1 MVLVIPSFSKGGS
14 GWILKKTGAFSKYV
28 PYKKNLKE
36 KKLNIGEWISKR
48 AAVQPRKPFLSE
60 NDKSYDNRQFNA
72 LANQTA
78 NALCSLGVAKGD
90 RVAVLMSNC
99 SEFLEIFFACAKTG
113 ALMVPL
119 NFRLAVPELVY
130 IIKDCAP
137 FLLIYS
143 DEFSDKIQ
151 QIKSAGVPV
160 KNYLRQVAQLPD
172 DEAFSGY
179 VNRCSAEEP
188 SIVDEVGLSDPL
200 FIMYTSGTTGDPKG
214 AMLTHQNILF
224 GAIHSLLGYGI
235 DRSYKSLVVAPLFH
249 IGALAA
255 SVTPIVYAGGSLVIG
270 EFYNA
275 SEVLEKI
282 CRKKINYMFAVP
294 VMFQLMTEAKEWKS
308 ADLSY
313 VHFFISGGAPIP
325 LPIIKK
331 YQEEKGVGFVQGY
344 AMTETGRLTSLD
356 LEDSISKAGSVG
368 KEVFHVDLRIVD
380 DDGNDLPSLAPGEI
394 IVRGPNV
401 FAGYWGNKTATKKA
415 MKDGWFHTGDMGR
428 RDEDGF
434 IYIAGRKVEMI
445 ISSGENIYPMEVERA
460 LQMLPQ
466 IKEAAV
472 VGMADAKRGEV
483 VAAFV
488 TLKQD
493 VRLTENEI
501 LAALQGKIAL
511 YKIPKK
517 IVFIEE
523 FPRNRAGKV
532 LKRILKNRLE
542 KE

>member
-1 MVLVIPSFSKGGS
+1 MQTCPTNN
-14 GWILKKTGAFSKYV
+14 ILE
-28 PYKKNLKE
+28 E

-60 NDKSYDNRQFNA
+60 NGRTYNNLQFNERV
-72 LANQTA
+72 NKTA
-78 NALCSLGVAKGD
+78 NALCSLGIGKGN

-113 ALMVPL
+113 VIMVPL

-130 IIKDCAP
+130 IIKNCAP

-143 DEFSDKIQ
+143 DEFTDKIQ
-151 QIKSAGVPV
+151 EIKVAGVPV
-160 KNYLRQVAQLPD
+160 KKYLRQSAQLPGD
-172 DEAFSGY
+172 ASFLDY
-179 VNRCSAEEP
+179 VNQCSAEELQTA
-188 SIVDEVGLSDPL
+188 DEVKLSDPL

-214 AMLTHQNILF
+214 AVLTHQNILF

-255 SVTPIVYAGGSLVIG
+255 SVTPIVYAGGSIVIG

-275 SEVLEKI
+275 SEVLDKI
-282 CRKKINYMFAVP
+282 CREKINYMFAVP
-294 VMFQLMTEAKEWKS
+294 VMFQLMAEAKEWKS
-308 ADLSY
+308 ADLSH

-325 LPIIKK
+325 LPVIKK

-380 DDGNDLPSLAPGEI
+380 DDGNDLPPFAPGEI

-401 FAGYWGNKTATKKA
+401 FAGYWRNEMATNA
-415 MKDGWFHTGDMGR
+415 AVKDGWFHTGDMGK

-434 IYIAGRKVEMI
+434 LYIAGRKVEMI
-445 ISSGENIYPMEVERA
+445 ISSGENIYPAEVERA
-460 LQMLPQ
+460 LQTLPQ

-488 TLKQD
+488 TLEQD
-493 VRLTENEI
+493 ARLMENEI
-501 LAALQGKIAL
+501 LAALQGRIAP
-511 YKIPKK
+511 YKVPKK